1 MTPCID
7 AVRAAAGNLEDREI
21 AEIFELLRGRAKELM
36 AREGALGME
45 QATLRAA
52 DELGKQAQHAA
63 LIEKRNALLNLRRRG
78 EIVSFV
84 RGSFADRPDLGI
96 ESLLVGTNLARQGS
110 RMSVAAE
117 QKALGDAYIGG
128 FIHDLES
135 QDLVAILA
143 KGDSDVDIAD
153 ALWKIGTKQDT
164 SKLNDQVVSIARTIQ
179 KYQEAARID
188 ANRAGANIGNL
199 PGYIARQSHDGEK
212 IGSAGFDKWLEEIQP
227 RLDARTFDDVAN
239 PAQFL
244 RGVYDGLVSGD
255 HLKAPGDKPAN
266 GFKGPAN
273 IAKKISQER
282 VLHFKDGVAWHE
294 YNTMFGTGNL
304 RESVLRG
311 LDMAGQNTA
320 IMRRLGTNPEANLN
334 MAMDILAE
342 DVRKS
347 GDPKALT
354 NFNAARGNMIANRFA
369 EVSGATRIPG
379 SAWGARVSA
388 NVRAWQSLSKLGGA
402 LLSSFTD
409 LPVAASEMRYQGK
422 SFLGALGEMT
432 AGLAKGR
439 GSLEQREI
447 LSSFGVYGDAMRGEI
462 MRRFSADDSVGG
474 KMSRGM
480 SLFFKLNGLSWWTDA
495 NKASAG
501 LMMAHNLAQNK
512 GRAWGTMDAGLRR
525 TLGLYDLDAGKWDLL
540 RGMDT
545 RMADG
550 RDYMTTDGID
560 SIPEDRILD
569 YLGRKPVAGPGRTDA
584 YGKRATDRGEPA
596 IPEGMIRMYHGSA
609 SHGRTDGPAWFSTDR
624 NYAANYRQ
632 GAELQYVDMPADR
645 INGIADPDD
654 YGQTVEKGHTVNYQF
669 DSAETGI
676 RKVMGKDSPL
686 MLSSTDRAAVR
697 EFREGLERSLRAYVN
712 DRVSYAVLEPD
723 ARTRSIMNQGTRPG
737 TIMGELN
744 RFMTQFKSFPAAYM
758 QKTLGRELYGRGYAP
773 TPLGEGYRGSK
784 DLIAALRNG
793 NGERLAMMQLVL
805 WTTAFGYLSMSA
817 KDAVKGRQP
826 RPPNDY
832 KTWMAA
838 MTQGGGFGIMGDF
851 MFGEVSRFG
860 NKPLETLAG
869 PTLGTAANALDL
881 WAKIRS
887 GDDAAS
893 SALRL
898 AQNNTPFLNLFYT
911 RIAMDHLFLWS
922 VQEAMNPGSLR
933 RTEQRIQKENG
944 QKFLV
949 KPSQSY
955 LDPLG
960 IAR

>member
-128 FIHDLES
+128 LIHDLER

-227 RLDARTFDDVAN
+227 RLDPRTFDDVSN

-255 HLKAPGDKPAN
+255 HLKAPKDAPAN

-304 RESVLRG
+304 REAVLRG
-311 LDMAGQNTA
+311 LDMAGQNTG

-354 NFNAARGNMIANRFA
+354 NFNTARGNMIANRFA

-422 SFLGALGEMT
+422 SFLGSLGEMT

-512 GRAWGTMDAGLRR
+512 GRAWGTMDEGLRR
-525 TLGLYDLDAGKWDLL
+525 TLGLYGLDAGKWDLL

-550 RDYMTTDGID
+550 RDYMTTDGIPG
-560 SIPEDRILD
+560 IPDERISA
-569 YLGRKPVAGPGRTDA
+569 YLSEQGRKV
-584 YGKRATDRGEPA
+584 
-596 IPEGMIRMYHGSA
+596 S
-609 SHGRTDGPAWFSTDR
+609 
-624 NYAANYRQ
+624 
-632 GAELQYVDMPADR
+632 
-645 INGIADPDD
+645 
-654 YGQTVEKGHTVNYQF
+654 
-669 DSAETGI
+669 DSAIRET
-676 RKVMGKDSPL
+676 
-686 MLSSTDRAAVR
+686 
-697 EFREGLERSLRAYVN
+697 REGLERSLRAYVN

-793 NGERLAMMQLVL
+793 NGERLAMAQLLL
-805 WTTAFGYLSMSA
+805 WTTAFGYLSMTA

-826 RPPNDY
+826 RPADDP
-832 KTWMAA
+832 KTWIAA

-933 RTEQRIQKENG
+933 RTEQRIQQENG
-944 QKFLV
+944 QKFLIR
-949 KPSQSY
+949 PSQSY

>member
-21 AEIFELLRGRAKELM
+21 SEIFELLRGRAKELM

-63 LIEKRNALLNLRRRG
+63 LIERRNALLNLRRRG

-84 RGSFADRPDLGI
+84 RGNFADRPDLGI

-110 RMSVAAE
+110 RLSVAAE
-117 QKALGDAYIGG
+117 QKALGDAYISGL
-128 FIHDLES
+128 IHDLER
-135 QDLVAILA
+135 QDLTAILA

-153 ALWKIGTKQDT
+153 ALWKIGTEQDT

-212 IGSAGFDKWLEEIQP
+212 IGSAGFDKWREEILP
-227 RLDARTFDDVAN
+227 RLDPRTFDDVSN
-239 PAQFL
+239 PDQFL

-255 HLKAPGDKPAN
+255 HLKAPSDAPAN

-273 IAKKISQER
+273 IAKKVSQER

-311 LDMAGQNTA
+311 LDMAGQNTG
-320 IMRRLGTNPEANLN
+320 IMRRLGTNPESNLN

-347 GDPKALT
+347 GDPKSLT
-354 NFNAARGNMIANRFA
+354 NFNDARRGMLANRFA

-379 SAWGARVSA
+379 NATQARVAA

-402 LLSSFTD
+402 LLSSFAD

-422 SFLGALGEMT
+422 SFLGSLGEMT
-432 AGLAKGR
+432 AGLVKGR

-447 LSSFGVYGDAMRGEI
+447 LSSFGVYGDSMRGEI

-512 GRAWGTMDAGLRR
+512 GRAWGTIDTGLRR
-525 TLGLYDLDAGKWDLL
+525 TLELYDLDAGKWDLL

-550 RDYMTTDGID
+550 RDYMTTDGI
-560 SIPEDRILD
+560 P
-569 YLGRKPVAGPGRTDA
+569 
-584 YGKRATDRGEPA
+584 
-596 IPEGMIRMYHGSA
+596 
-609 SHGRTDGPAWFSTDR
+609 
-624 NYAANYRQ
+624 
-632 GAELQYVDMPADR
+632 
-645 INGIADPDD
+645 GIAD
-654 YGQTVEKGHTVNYQF
+654 ERI
-669 DSAETGI
+669 SAYLVSQG
-676 RKVMGKDSPL
+676 RKVSD
-686 MLSSTDRAAVR
+686 AAIR
-697 EFREGLERSLRAYVN
+697 ETREGLDRSLRTYVN

-737 TIMGELN
+737 TIMGDLN

-793 NGERLAMMQLVL
+793 NGERLAMAQLML

-826 RPPNDY
+826 RPADDP
-832 KTWMAA
+832 KTWIAA

-869 PTLGTAANALDL
+869 PTLGTAANVIDL
-881 WAKIRS
+881 WAKVRS

-933 RTEQRIQKENG
+933 RTERRIQQESG

-949 KPSQSY
+949 RPSQSY

>member
-1 MTPCID
+1 
-7 AVRAAAGNLEDREI
+7 
-21 AEIFELLRGRAKELM
+21 
-36 AREGALGME
+36 
-45 QATLRAA
+45 
-52 DELGKQAQHAA
+52 
-63 LIEKRNALLNLRRRG
+63 
-78 EIVSFV
+78 
-84 RGSFADRPDLGI
+84 
-96 ESLLVGTNLARQGS
+96 
-110 RMSVAAE
+110 
-117 QKALGDAYIGG
+117 
-128 FIHDLES
+128 
-135 QDLVAILA
+135 
-143 KGDSDVDIAD
+143 
-153 ALWKIGTKQDT
+153 
-164 SKLNDQVVSIARTIQ
+164 
-179 KYQEAARID
+179 
-188 ANRAGANIGNL
+188 
-199 PGYIARQSHDGEK
+199 
-212 IGSAGFDKWLEEIQP
+212 
-227 RLDARTFDDVAN
+227 
-239 PAQFL
+239 
-244 RGVYDGLVSGD
+244 
-255 HLKAPGDKPAN
+255 
-266 GFKGPAN
+266 
-273 IAKKISQER
+273 
-282 VLHFKDGVAWHE
+282 
-294 YNTMFGTGNL
+294 
-304 RESVLRG
+304 
-311 LDMAGQNTA
+311 
-320 IMRRLGTNPEANLN
+320 
-334 MAMDILAE
+334 
-342 DVRKS
+342 
-347 GDPKALT
+347 
-354 NFNAARGNMIANRFA
+354 
-369 EVSGATRIPG
+369 
-379 SAWGARVSA
+379 
-388 NVRAWQSLSKLGGA
+388 
-402 LLSSFTD
+402 
-409 LPVAASEMRYQGK
+409 
-422 SFLGALGEMT
+422 
-432 AGLAKGR
+432 
-439 GSLEQREI
+439 
-447 LSSFGVYGDAMRGEI
+447 

-550 RDYMTTDGID
+550 RDYMTTDGIPG
-560 SIPEDRILD
+560 IPDERISA
-569 YLGRKPVAGPGRTDA
+569 YLAEQGRRV
-584 YGKRATDRGEPA
+584 
-596 IPEGMIRMYHGSA
+596 SA
-609 SHGRTDGPAWFSTDR
+609 SAIR
-624 NYAANYRQ
+624 
-632 GAELQYVDMPADR
+632 
-645 INGIADPDD
+645 
-654 YGQTVEKGHTVNYQF
+654 
-669 DSAETGI
+669 ET
-676 RKVMGKDSPL
+676 
-686 MLSSTDRAAVR
+686 
-697 EFREGLERSLRAYVN
+697 REGLERSLRAYVN

-737 TIMGELN
+737 TIMGDLN

-793 NGERLAMMQLVL
+793 NGERLAMAQLLL

-826 RPPNDY
+826 RPADDP
-832 KTWMAA
+832 KTWIAA

-933 RTEQRIQKENG
+933 RTEQRIQQENG

-949 KPSQSY
+949 RPSQSY

>member
-7 AVRAAAGNLEDREI
+7 AVRAAAGDLEDQEI
-21 AEIFELLRGRAKELM
+21 SEIFELLRGRAKEIM

-52 DELGKQAQHAA
+52 DELGKQAQQAA
-63 LIEKRNALLNLRRRG
+63 LIERRNALINLRRRG

-110 RMSVAAE
+110 RLSVAAE
-117 QKALGDAYIGG
+117 QKSLGDADIGG
-128 FIHDLES
+128 LIHDLERK
-135 QDLVAILA
+135 DLTAVLA
-143 KGDSDVDIAD
+143 KGSADVDIAD
-153 ALWKIGTKQDT
+153 ALWKIGNDLDT
-164 SKLNDQVVSIARTIQ
+164 SKLNDQVVDIAKIIQ
-179 KYQEAARID
+179 KYQEAARLD
-188 ANRAGANIGNL
+188 ANRAGANIGDL
-199 PGYIARQSHDGEK
+199 PGYIARQSHDSEK
-212 IGSAGFDKWLEEIQP
+212 IGSAGFDKWVEDILP
-227 RLDARTFDDVAN
+227 RLDPKTFDGVSNEAS
-239 PAQFL
+239 FL
-244 RGVYDGLVSGD
+244 RGVFDGLVTGD
-255 HLKAPGDKPAN
+255 HLKSSDGAKPN
-266 GFKGPAN
+266 GFRGPAN
-273 IAKKISQER
+273 IAKKVSQER

-294 YNTMFGTGNL
+294 YNQQYGTGNL
-304 RESVLRG
+304 REAVLRG
-311 LDMAGQNTA
+311 LDLSGQNTA
-320 IMRRLGTNPEANLN
+320 LMRRLGTNPEANLN
-334 MAMDILAE
+334 MAMDIIAE

-347 GDPKALT
+347 GDPAALA
-354 NFNAARGNMIANRFA
+354 NFNTARQTMLANRFA

-379 SAWGARVSA
+379 NATQARIAA

-422 SFLGALGEMT
+422 NFLGSLGEMT

-447 LSSFGVYGDAMRGEI
+447 LSSFGVYADSMRGEI

-512 GRAWGTMDAGLRR
+512 GRAWGTMDAGFRR
-525 TLGLYDLDAGKWDLL
+525 TLGLYDIDAGKWDLL
-540 RGMDT
+540 RSMDT

-550 RDYMTTDGID
+550 RDYLTADGIGD
-560 SIPEDRILD
+560 I
-569 YLGRKPVAGPGRTDA
+569 
-584 YGKRATDRGEPA
+584 
-596 IPEGMIRMYHGSA
+596 
-609 SHGRTDGPAWFSTDR
+609 
-624 NYAANYRQ
+624 
-632 GAELQYVDMPADR
+632 PADR
-645 INGIADPDD
+645 IGD
-654 YGQTVEKGHTVNYQF
+654 YLTSQGRKVS
-669 DSAETGI
+669 DSAIRET
-676 RKVMGKDSPL
+676 
-686 MLSSTDRAAVR
+686 
-697 EFREGLERSLRAYVN
+697 REGLDRSLRAYVN

-737 TIMGELN
+737 TMMGDLN
-744 RFMTQFKSFPAAYM
+744 RFLTQFKSFPAAYM

-784 DLIAALRNG
+784 DLMAALKNG
-793 NGERLAMMQLVL
+793 NGEKLGLAQLLL
-805 WTTAFGYLSMSA
+805 WTTAFGYLSMAS
-817 KDAVKGRQP
+817 KDIVKGREP
-826 RPPNDY
+826 RSVDDP
-832 KTWMAA
+832 KTWVAA
-838 MTQGGGFGIMGDF
+838 MVQGGGFGIFGDF

-869 PTLGTAANALDL
+869 PTLGTAASVVDL
-881 WAKIRS
+881 WSKVRS
-887 GDDAAS
+887 GDDAAA

-898 AQNNTPFLNLFYT
+898 TQNNTPFLNLFYT
-911 RIAMDHLFLWS
+911 RIAMDHLFLYS

-933 RTEQRIQKENG
+933 RTEERIQKDNG
-944 QKFLV
+944 QQFLV
-949 KPSQSY
+949 RPSQSY
-955 LDPLG
+955 SDPLG

>member
-21 AEIFELLRGRAKELM
+21 AEIFELLRERAKELM

-128 FIHDLES
+128 FIHDLER
-135 QDLVAILA
+135 QDLVGILA

-153 ALWKIGTKQDT
+153 ALWKIGTDQDT

-227 RLDARTFDDVAN
+227 RLDPRTFDDVTN
-239 PAQFL
+239 PTQFL

-255 HLKAPGDKPAN
+255 HLKAPGDKPSN

-273 IAKKISQER
+273 IAKKVSQER

-304 RESVLRG
+304 REAVLRG
-311 LDMAGQNTA
+311 LDMAGQNTG

-334 MAMDILAE
+334 MAMDILAG

-347 GDPKALT
+347 GDPKAVT
-354 NFNAARGNMIANRFA
+354 NFNTARQNMIANRFA

-379 SAWGARVSA
+379 NATQARVAA

-402 LLSSFTD
+402 LLSSFAD

-422 SFLGALGEMT
+422 SFLGSLGEMT

-447 LSSFGVYGDAMRGEI
+447 LSSFGVYGDSMRGEI

-550 RDYMTTDGID
+550 RDYMTTDGIPG
-560 SIPEDRILD
+560 IPDERISA
-569 YLGRKPVAGPGRTDA
+569 YLTGQGRKV
-584 YGKRATDRGEPA
+584 
-596 IPEGMIRMYHGSA
+596 S
-609 SHGRTDGPAWFSTDR
+609 
-624 NYAANYRQ
+624 
-632 GAELQYVDMPADR
+632 
-645 INGIADPDD
+645 
-654 YGQTVEKGHTVNYQF
+654 
-669 DSAETGI
+669 DSAIRET
-676 RKVMGKDSPL
+676 
-686 MLSSTDRAAVR
+686 
-697 EFREGLERSLRAYVN
+697 REGLSRSLRAYVN

-737 TIMGELN
+737 TIMGDLN

-793 NGERLAMMQLVL
+793 NGERLAMAQLLL

-826 RPPNDY
+826 RPADDP
-832 KTWMAA
+832 KTWIAA

-869 PTLGTAANALDL
+869 PTLGTAANVIDL
-881 WAKIRS
+881 WAKVRS

-922 VQEAMNPGSLR
+922 VQEALNPGSLR
-933 RTEQRIQKENG
+933 RTEQRIQQESG

>member
-128 FIHDLES
+128 FIHDLER
-135 QDLVAILA
+135 QDLTAILA

-153 ALWKIGTKQDT
+153 ALWRIGNNLDT

-227 RLDARTFDDVAN
+227 RLDPRTFDDVTN

-255 HLKAPGDKPAN
+255 HLKAPGDTPAN

-273 IAKKISQER
+273 IAKKVSQER

-320 IMRRLGTNPEANLN
+320 IMRRLGTNPESNLN

-354 NFNAARGNMIANRFA
+354 NFNDARRGMLANRFA

-379 SAWGARVSA
+379 NATQARVAA
-388 NVRAWQSLSKLGGA
+388 NIRAWQSLSKLGGA

-422 SFLGALGEMT
+422 SFLGSLGEMT

-447 LSSFGVYGDAMRGEI
+447 LSSFGVYGDSMRGEI

-550 RDYMTTDGID
+550 RDYMTTDGIPG
-560 SIPEDRILD
+560 IPDERISA
-569 YLGRKPVAGPGRTDA
+569 YLTEQGRKIS
-584 YGKRATDRGEPA
+584 ESA
-596 IPEGMIRMYHGSA
+596 IR
-609 SHGRTDGPAWFSTDR
+609 
-624 NYAANYRQ
+624 
-632 GAELQYVDMPADR
+632 
-645 INGIADPDD
+645 
-654 YGQTVEKGHTVNYQF
+654 
-669 DSAETGI
+669 ET
-676 RKVMGKDSPL
+676 
-686 MLSSTDRAAVR
+686 
-697 EFREGLERSLRAYVN
+697 REGLSRSLRAYVN

-737 TIMGELN
+737 TIMGDLN

-793 NGERLAMMQLVL
+793 SGERLAMAQLML

-826 RPPNDY
+826 RPADDP
-832 KTWMAA
+832 KTWIAA

-881 WAKIRS
+881 WAKVRS

-933 RTEQRIQKENG
+933 RTEQRIQQENG

-949 KPSQSY
+949 RPSQSY

>member
-7 AVRAAAGNLEDREI
+7 AVRAAAGNLEDRELV
-21 AEIFELLRGRAKELM
+21 EIFELLRGRAKELM
-36 AREGALGME
+36 ARDGALGME

-63 LIEKRNALLNLRRRG
+63 LIERRNALLNLRRRG

-84 RGSFADRPDLGI
+84 RGNFADRPDLGI

-128 FIHDLES
+128 FIHDLER
-135 QDLVAILA
+135 QDVLAVLA

-153 ALWKIGTKQDT
+153 ALWRIGNSLDT

-179 KYQEAARID
+179 RYQEAARID

-212 IGSAGFDKWLEEIQP
+212 IGSAGFDKWRDEILP
-227 RLDARTFDDVAN
+227 RLDPRTFDDVSN
-239 PAQFL
+239 PTQFL

-255 HLKAPGDKPAN
+255 HLKAPSDTPAN

-273 IAKKISQER
+273 IAKKVSQER

-320 IMRRLGTNPEANLN
+320 IMRRLGTNPESNLN
-334 MAMDILAE
+334 MAMDILSE

-354 NFNAARGNMIANRFA
+354 NFNTARGNMIANRFA

-379 SAWGARVSA
+379 SAWHARVSA

-402 LLSSFTD
+402 LLSSFAD

-422 SFLGALGEMT
+422 SFLGSLGEMT

-501 LMMAHNLAQNK
+501 LMMAHNLAHNK
-512 GRAWGTMDAGLRR
+512 GRGWGTMDAGLRR

-550 RDYMTTDGID
+550 RDYMTTDGIPG
-560 SIPEDRILD
+560 IPDERISA
-569 YLGRKPVAGPGRTDA
+569 YLTEQGRKVS
-584 YGKRATDRGEPA
+584 ESA
-596 IPEGMIRMYHGSA
+596 IR
-609 SHGRTDGPAWFSTDR
+609 
-624 NYAANYRQ
+624 
-632 GAELQYVDMPADR
+632 
-645 INGIADPDD
+645 
-654 YGQTVEKGHTVNYQF
+654 
-669 DSAETGI
+669 ET
-676 RKVMGKDSPL
+676 
-686 MLSSTDRAAVR
+686 
-697 EFREGLERSLRAYVN
+697 REGLNRSLRAYVN

-737 TIMGELN
+737 TVMGELN

-793 NGERLAMMQLVL
+793 NGERLAMAQLML

-826 RPPNDY
+826 RPADDP
-832 KTWMAA
+832 KTWIAA

-860 NKPLETLAG
+860 NKPLETLTG
-869 PTLGTAANALDL
+869 PTLGTAANVVDL

-911 RIAMDHLFLWS
+911 RIALDHLFLWS
-922 VQEAMNPGSLR
+922 AQEAMNPGSLR
-933 RTEQRIQKENG
+933 RTEQNIQKENG

-949 KPSQSY
+949 RPSQSY

>member
-63 LIEKRNALLNLRRRG
+63 LIERRNALLNLRRRG

-128 FIHDLES
+128 FIHDLER
-135 QDLVAILA
+135 QDLVGILA

-153 ALWKIGTKQDT
+153 ALWRIGNNLDT

-227 RLDARTFDDVAN
+227 RLDPRTFDDVAN

-255 HLKAPGDKPAN
+255 HLKAPSDAPAN

-273 IAKKISQER
+273 IAKKVSQER

-294 YNTMFGTGNL
+294 YNTLFGTGNL

-354 NFNAARGNMIANRFA
+354 NFNDARRGMISNRFA

-379 SAWGARVSA
+379 NATQARVAA
-388 NVRAWQSLSKLGGA
+388 NVRALQSLSKLGGA
-402 LLSSFTD
+402 LLSSFAD

-422 SFLGALGEMT
+422 SFLGSLGEMT

-447 LSSFGVYGDAMRGEI
+447 LSSFGVYGDSMRGEI

-512 GRAWGTMDAGLRR
+512 GRAWDTMDAGLRR

-550 RDYMTTDGID
+550 RDYMTTDGIPG
-560 SIPEDRILD
+560 IPDERISG
-569 YLGRKPVAGPGRTDA
+569 YLTDQGRKVT
-584 YGKRATDRGEPA
+584 ESS
-596 IPEGMIRMYHGSA
+596 IR
-609 SHGRTDGPAWFSTDR
+609 
-624 NYAANYRQ
+624 
-632 GAELQYVDMPADR
+632 
-645 INGIADPDD
+645 
-654 YGQTVEKGHTVNYQF
+654 
-669 DSAETGI
+669 ET
-676 RKVMGKDSPL
+676 
-686 MLSSTDRAAVR
+686 
-697 EFREGLERSLRAYVN
+697 REGLSRSLRAYVN

-737 TIMGELN
+737 TIMGDLN

-793 NGERLAMMQLVL
+793 NGERLAMAQLLL

-826 RPPNDY
+826 RPADDP
-832 KTWMAA
+832 KTWIAA

-869 PTLGTAANALDL
+869 PTLGTAANVVDL
-881 WAKIRS
+881 WAKVRS

-933 RTEQRIQKENG
+933 RTEQNIQKESG

-949 KPSQSY
+949 RPSQSY
-955 LDPLG
+955 LDPFG

>member
-1 MTPCID
+1 MGVVLSGDALVMLLQRAESAGESYIAFCMQPRSPRAVARAFSLIAD
-7 AVRAAAGNLEDREI
+7 AAIILAPLNAQSRKAVRAAGLNAGR
-21 AEIFELLRGRAKELM
+21 
-36 AREGALGME
+36 
-45 QATLRAA
+45 
-52 DELGKQAQHAA
+52 DEH
-63 LIEKRNALLNLRRRG
+63 N
-78 EIVSFV
+78 
-84 RGSFADRPDLGI
+84 
-96 ESLLVGTNLARQGS
+96 
-110 RMSVAAE
+110 
-117 QKALGDAYIGG
+117 
-128 FIHDLES
+128 
-135 QDLVAILA
+135 
-143 KGDSDVDIAD
+143 
-153 ALWKIGTKQDT
+153 
-164 SKLNDQVVSIARTIQ
+164 
-179 KYQEAARID
+179 
-188 ANRAGANIGNL
+188 
-199 PGYIARQSHDGEK
+199 
-212 IGSAGFDKWLEEIQP
+212 
-227 RLDARTFDDVAN
+227 
-239 PAQFL
+239 
-244 RGVYDGLVSGD
+244 
-255 HLKAPGDKPAN
+255 
-266 GFKGPAN
+266 
-273 IAKKISQER
+273 
-282 VLHFKDGVAWHE
+282 
-294 YNTMFGTGNL
+294 
-304 RESVLRG
+304 
-311 LDMAGQNTA
+311 
-320 IMRRLGTNPEANLN
+320 
-334 MAMDILAE
+334 
-342 DVRKS
+342 
-347 GDPKALT
+347 
-354 NFNAARGNMIANRFA
+354 NRFA

-379 SAWGARVSA
+379 SAWGARVAA

-402 LLSSFTD
+402 LLSSFAD

-422 SFLGALGEMT
+422 SFLGSLGEMT

-512 GRAWGTMDAGLRR
+512 GRAWASMDKDFTR
-525 TLGLYDLDAGKWDLL
+525 TLGLYDIDAGKWDLL

-550 RDYMTTDGID
+550 RDYMTTDGIPG
-560 SIPEDRILD
+560 IPDERISA
-569 YLGRKPVAGPGRTDA
+569 YLTEQGRKVSDA
-584 YGKRATDRGEPA
+584 A
-596 IPEGMIRMYHGSA
+596 IR
-609 SHGRTDGPAWFSTDR
+609 
-624 NYAANYRQ
+624 
-632 GAELQYVDMPADR
+632 
-645 INGIADPDD
+645 
-654 YGQTVEKGHTVNYQF
+654 
-669 DSAETGI
+669 ET
-676 RKVMGKDSPL
+676 
-686 MLSSTDRAAVR
+686 
-697 EFREGLERSLRAYVN
+697 REGLERSLRAYVN

-737 TIMGELN
+737 TIMGDLN

-832 KTWMAA
+832 KTWIAA

-922 VQEAMNPGSLR
+922 VQEALNPGSLR

-944 QKFLV
+944 QQFLV

>member
-7 AVRAAAGNLEDREI
+7 AVRAAAGNLEDREV

-128 FIHDLES
+128 FIHDLER
-135 QDLVAILA
+135 QDLTAILA

-153 ALWKIGTKQDT
+153 ALWRIGNNLDT
-164 SKLNDQVVSIARTIQ
+164 SKLNDQVASIARTIQ

-212 IGSAGFDKWLEEIQP
+212 IGSAGFDKWFEEIQP
-227 RLDARTFDDVAN
+227 RLDPRTFDDVTN

-255 HLKAPGDKPAN
+255 HLKAPGDAPAN

-273 IAKKISQER
+273 IAKKVSQER

-354 NFNAARGNMIANRFA
+354 NFNTARGNMIANRFA

-379 SAWGARVSA
+379 NAWGARVAA

-402 LLSSFTD
+402 LLSSFAD

-422 SFLGALGEMT
+422 SFLGSLGEMT

-447 LSSFGVYGDAMRGEI
+447 LSSFGVYGDSMRGEI

-550 RDYMTTDGID
+550 RDYMTTDGIPG
-560 SIPEDRILD
+560 IPDERISA
-569 YLGRKPVAGPGRTDA
+569 YLTEQGRKVSDS
-584 YGKRATDRGEPA
+584 A
-596 IPEGMIRMYHGSA
+596 IRETREGM
-609 SHGRTDGPAWFSTDR
+609 
-624 NYAANYRQ
+624 
-632 GAELQYVDMPADR
+632 
-645 INGIADPDD
+645 
-654 YGQTVEKGHTVNYQF
+654 
-669 DSAETGI
+669 
-676 RKVMGKDSPL
+676 
-686 MLSSTDRAAVR
+686 
-697 EFREGLERSLRAYVN
+697 ERSLRAYVN

-737 TIMGELN
+737 TIMGDLN

-793 NGERLAMMQLVL
+793 NGERLAMAQLLL

-826 RPPNDY
+826 RPADDP
-832 KTWMAA
+832 KTWIAA

-881 WAKIRS
+881 WAKVRS

-933 RTEQRIQKENG
+933 RTEQRIQQENG

>member
-52 DELGKQAQHAA
+52 DELGKQAKHAA

-128 FIHDLES
+128 LIHDLER
-135 QDLVAILA
+135 QDLTGILA

-188 ANRAGANIGNL
+188 ANHAGANIGNL

-227 RLDARTFDDVAN
+227 RLDSRTFDDVAN

-334 MAMDILAE
+334 MAMDILTE

-512 GRAWGTMDAGLRR
+512 GRAWGTMDESLRR

-550 RDYMTTDGID
+550 RDYMTTDGIPG
-560 SIPEDRILD
+560 IPDKRISA
-569 YLGRKPVAGPGRTDA
+569 YLTEQGRKV
-584 YGKRATDRGEPA
+584 
-596 IPEGMIRMYHGSA
+596 S
-609 SHGRTDGPAWFSTDR
+609 
-624 NYAANYRQ
+624 
-632 GAELQYVDMPADR
+632 
-645 INGIADPDD
+645 
-654 YGQTVEKGHTVNYQF
+654 
-669 DSAETGI
+669 DSAIRET
-676 RKVMGKDSPL
+676 
-686 MLSSTDRAAVR
+686 
-697 EFREGLERSLRAYVN
+697 REGLERSLRAYVN

-793 NGERLAMMQLVL
+793 NGERLAMAQLLL

-826 RPPNDY
+826 RPADDP
-832 KTWMAA
+832 KTWIAA

-933 RTEQRIQKENG
+933 RTEQRIQQENG

-949 KPSQSY
+949 RPSQSY

>member
-21 AEIFELLRGRAKELM
+21 AEIFELLRGRVKELM

-63 LIEKRNALLNLRRRG
+63 LIEKRNALINLRRRG
-78 EIVSFV
+78 EIISFV
-84 RGSFADRPDLGI
+84 RNNFADRPDLGI

-128 FIHDLES
+128 FTHDLER
-135 QDLVAILA
+135 QDLVGILA

-153 ALWKIGTKQDT
+153 ALWRIGNNLDT
-164 SKLNDQVVSIARTIQ
+164 SKLNDQVVSIARIIQ

-188 ANRAGANIGNL
+188 ANRAGANIGSL

-227 RLDARTFDDVAN
+227 RLDPRTFDDVAN

-255 HLKAPGDKPAN
+255 HLKAPGDKPSN

-294 YNTMFGTGNL
+294 YNTLFGTGNL
-304 RESVLRG
+304 REAVLRG
-311 LDMAGQNTA
+311 LDLSGQNTA
-320 IMRRLGTNPEANLN
+320 LMRRLGTNPEANLN
-334 MAMDILAE
+334 MAMDVIKE

-347 GDPKALT
+347 GDPKALA
-354 NFNAARGNMIANRFA
+354 NFNTARQNMIANRFS

-432 AGLAKGR
+432 TGLAKGR

-447 LSSFGVYGDAMRGEI
+447 LSSFGVYADSMRGEI
-462 MRRFSADDSVGG
+462 MRRFSADDSMGG

-512 GRAWGTMDAGLRR
+512 GRAWGTMDASLRR

-540 RGMDT
+540 REMDT

-550 RDYMTTDGID
+550 RDYMTTDGIPG
-560 SIPEDRILD
+560 IPDERISG
-569 YLGRKPVAGPGRTDA
+569 YLTDQGRKVSDA
-584 YGKRATDRGEPA
+584 A
-596 IPEGMIRMYHGSA
+596 IR
-609 SHGRTDGPAWFSTDR
+609 
-624 NYAANYRQ
+624 
-632 GAELQYVDMPADR
+632 
-645 INGIADPDD
+645 
-654 YGQTVEKGHTVNYQF
+654 
-669 DSAETGI
+669 ET
-676 RKVMGKDSPL
+676 
-686 MLSSTDRAAVR
+686 
-697 EFREGLERSLRAYVN
+697 REGLERSLRAYIN

-723 ARTRSIMNQGTRPG
+723 ARTRSIMNQGSRPG

-793 NGERLAMMQLVL
+793 NGERLAMAQLLL

-826 RPPNDY
+826 RPADDP
-832 KTWMAA
+832 KTWIAA

-869 PTLGTAANALDL
+869 PTLGTASNLIDL
-881 WAKIRS
+881 WARVRS

-922 VQEAMNPGSLR
+922 VQEALNPGSLR
-933 RTEQRIQKENG
+933 RTEQRIQQENG

-949 KPSQSY
+949 RPSQSY